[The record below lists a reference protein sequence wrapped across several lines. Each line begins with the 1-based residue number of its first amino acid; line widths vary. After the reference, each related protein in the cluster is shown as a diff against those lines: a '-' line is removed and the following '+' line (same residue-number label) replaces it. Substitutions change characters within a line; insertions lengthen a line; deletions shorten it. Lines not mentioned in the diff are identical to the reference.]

1 MNRTSQNRIRIRSA
15 FLYGVCTL
23 SVIFLLGCSPF
34 APSPPQP
41 PPGHPKPYRVF
52 GKWYQPIPNSQGFQ
66 QRGVA
71 SWYGKPFHGRK
82 TSSGEIYNMYAM
94 TGAHKTL
101 PLGTYVRVHNLD
113 NNQTVVIKINDR
125 GPFVRGRIIDLSLKA
140 AKDIGLHSAG
150 TAPVKIT
157 AIGAG
162 KQKGKT
168 SKISSANTPINYE
181 TGVFTIQ
188 VGAFTKRT
196 NAEQFKDKL
205 AQKYK
210 NVHIK
215 STFDGNQ
222 TIYRVR
228 VGRSYTLQKAGE
240 YEDTMIRHGFKDA
253 FAVAE

>member
-1 MNRTSQNRIRIRSA
+1 
-15 FLYGVCTL
+15 
-23 SVIFLLGCSPF
+23 
-34 APSPPQP
+34 
-41 PPGHPKPYRVF
+41 
-52 GKWYQPIPNSQGFQ
+52 
-66 QRGVA
+66 
-71 SWYGKPFHGRK
+71 
-82 TSSGEIYNMYAM
+82 MYAM

-101 PLGTYVRVHNLD
+101 PLGTYVRVRNLD

-157 AIGAG
+157 ALGAA

-168 SKISSANTPINYE
+168 SKIPSVDTPINYE

-188 VGAFTKRT
+188 VGAFTNRA

-215 STFDGNQ
+215 SSSDGNQ